1 MQDKIQEIMGLVDA
15 LSVECIAFGIAKM
28 ASSAENKAILG
39 DDVKK
44 SRDLLQSKLRE
55 LVREPLEL
63 GVVDKEY
70 SDKWSFFDSEYEA
83 FVGGVRFAERAHN
96 ITNTSK

>member
-1 MQDKIQEIMGLVDA
+1 MQDKIQEIMGLVVEYGNECAKFHA
-15 LSVECIAFGIAKM
+15 LEPLEMIKGIERIK
-28 ASSAENKAILG
+28 SLG
-39 DDVKK
+39 E
-44 SRDLLQSKLRE
+44 LIESKLCE

-83 FVGGVRFAERAHN
+83 FVGGVRYAESAHN
-96 ITNTSK
+96 ITSASGEV